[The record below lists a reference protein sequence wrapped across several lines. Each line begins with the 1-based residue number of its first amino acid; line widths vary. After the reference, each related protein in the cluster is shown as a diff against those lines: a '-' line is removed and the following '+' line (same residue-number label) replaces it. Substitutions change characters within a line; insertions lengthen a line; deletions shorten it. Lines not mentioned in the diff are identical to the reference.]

1 MLQPGTAVEVL
12 DGEDYHDLPIGAI
25 ATVVRD
31 ENTLV
36 FVDVDGTTA
45 YVKERHVKRISKRDP
60 RHSGLD

>member
-1 MLQPGTAVEVL
+1 MLQPGTAVEIL
-12 DGEDYHDLPIGAI
+12 DGEDYHALPIGAI

-45 YVKERHVKRISKRDP
+45 YVKEHHVKRVKRRD
-60 RHSGLD
+60 RNT